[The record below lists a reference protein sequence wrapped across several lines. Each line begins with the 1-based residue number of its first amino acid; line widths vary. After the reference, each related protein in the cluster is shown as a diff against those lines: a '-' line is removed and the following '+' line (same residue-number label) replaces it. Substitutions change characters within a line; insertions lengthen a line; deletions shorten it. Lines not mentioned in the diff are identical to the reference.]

1 MQAQKLTRIKLANS
15 VKVGTTE
22 GLFFQDDLYEIM
34 KEGYEIVITERK
46 SKKISIT
53 TIFNSI
59 FWEREISQVVQP
71 VSYEPAQAVGEG
83 IVRRRG
89 RPPLAGRSEA
99 QS

>member
-22 GLFFQDDLYEIM
+22 GLFFQDDLYEII

-46 SKKISIT
+46 SKKISVT
-53 TIFNSI
+53 TIFNTI
-59 FWEREISQVVQP
+59 FWERELPGLVQQV
-71 VSYEPAQAVGEG
+71 SHEPSQAVGEG
-83 IVRRRG
+83 IIRRRG
-89 RPPLAGRSEA
+89 RPPLAGRVET